1 MKRSLMF
8 AGVAGLAL
16 LGACQMLPADESAE
30 AEVAEETI
38 EQEEAGVLVAEAIR
52 EADRT
57 AQAEMSETAESSDEE
72 MDTSAAD
79 ALAAALAMQPDEVK
93 ARYEWRHPGETIEF
107 FEIEPGMTVIEAL
120 PGGGWYSKILIPYL
134 GPEGMLV
141 GAHYPDEMWMRILP
155 NATDERVAGILERL
169 ETWNETA
176 QDWYGD
182 AGAEVYDFKLT
193 TASLDK
199 KEAADALLFI
209 RALHNLNRTEA
220 ELKTLSQTVD
230 EAYRLLKPGG
240 VVGVVQ
246 HRASEDTPDDW
257 ADGNAGYLKTS
268 FVVDVFESAG
278 FVLEAS
284 SEINANP
291 ADDAGP
297 GDIVWRLAPSFA
309 TTEEGTPEREAM
321 AAIGESD
328 RMTLRFRKPE

>member
-8 AGVAGLAL
+8 AGVAGIAL
-16 LGACQMLPADESAE
+16 LGACQMLPADEPAD
-30 AEVAEETI
+30 AAAAEETI
-38 EQEEAGVLVAEAIR
+38 EEEAGVLVAEATR

-57 AQAEMSETAESSDEE
+57 AEAEMSETAESSDEE

-79 ALAAALAMQPDEVK
+79 ALATALDMQPDEVK
-93 ARYEWRHPGETIEF
+93 ARYEWRHPGETLEF

-134 GPEGMLV
+134 GPEGTLI
-141 GAHYPDEMWMRILP
+141 GAHYPDEIWMLILP
-155 NATDERVAGILERL
+155 NATEERVDGILKRL
-169 ETWNETA
+169 ETWKETA
-176 QDWYGD
+176 QGWFGD
-182 AGAEVYDFKLT
+182 AGASVFDYKMTHMSPE
-193 TASLDK
+193 K
-199 KEAADALLFI
+199 KEAADAVLFI
-209 RALHNLNRTEA
+209 RALHNLNRTEG
-220 ELKTLSQTVD
+220 ELRTLSQTID
-230 EAYRLLKPGG
+230 ETYRILKPGG
-240 VVGVVQ
+240 IVGVVQ
-246 HRASEDTPDDW
+246 HRASEDTPDEW

-268 FVVDVFESAG
+268 FVVDAFETAG
-278 FVLEAS
+278 FVLEES